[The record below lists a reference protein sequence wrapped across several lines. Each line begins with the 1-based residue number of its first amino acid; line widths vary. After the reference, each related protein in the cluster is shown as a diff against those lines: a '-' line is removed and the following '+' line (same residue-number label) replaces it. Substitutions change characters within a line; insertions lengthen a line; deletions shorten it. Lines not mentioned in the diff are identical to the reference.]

1 MNLDR
6 AQVLAYR
13 MAAHGLHRE
22 PADPLELSVLDLGV
36 QWTNTGTLR
45 TALAARLPDVAAT
58 DVLTDDRFSVL
69 WSFRG
74 APHLLRRADLACLAG
89 ALWPVSEADAMS
101 RLAAERNPFK
111 QAGVKGLDA
120 FTATAKALRKVVTR
134 ALPKGEVS
142 AGVTRLLPG
151 AYSYECRSC
160 KATHVYG
167 GLFQLAGLPAG
178 VEIVATADKTTL
190 APLKQRPAIPAE
202 SSGPTE
208 PILSYLRL
216 HGPAT
221 PSEAAGYL
229 GTTAAAIRPWWPDD
243 LVEVRVDG
251 KRAWITPD
259 RADLLRRPPSVR
271 DVVRLLPPYDPYLQ
285 ARDRNL
291 LEPDRERQKAIW
303 RILGNPGVVLAGGE
317 VVGSW
322 RAKAGRKGVLDVTVE
337 PFGTLPPKAR
347 KAVEAEAAR
356 VAGVRSA
363 SEAQVTF
370 ATV

>member
-13 MAAHGLHRE
+13 VAAQGLHRE

-36 QWTNTGTLR
+36 QWVNAGSLR
-45 TALAARLPDVAAT
+45 TALAARLPDVDAT
-58 DVLTDDRFSVL
+58 DVLEDDRFSVL

-74 APHLLRRADLACLAG
+74 APHLLRRGDLAHLAG

-101 RLAAERNPFK
+101 RLAAERTPFK
-111 QAGVKGLDA
+111 QAGVRGLDA

-142 AGVTRLLPG
+142 AGVTRLLPDPY
-151 AYSYECRSC
+151 AYECRSC

-190 APLKQRPAIPAE
+190 APLKKRPAVPAE
-202 SSGPTE
+202 SAGPAE

-221 PSEAAGYL
+221 ASEAAGYL
-229 GTTAAAIRPWWPDD
+229 GTTATAIRPWWPDD

-251 KRAWITPD
+251 KRAWITED
-259 RADLLRRPPSVR
+259 RFELLRRPPSAR
-271 DVVRLLPPYDPYLQ
+271 DVVRLLPAYDPYLQ
-285 ARDRNL
+285 LRDRNL

-303 RILGNPGVVLAGGE
+303 RILGNPGAVAAGGE
-317 VVGSW
+317 VVGTW

-337 PFGTLPPKAR
+337 PFGTLAPKVR
-347 KAVEAEAAR
+347 KAVETEATR
-356 VAGVRSA
+356 VAEVRSA
-363 SEAQVTF
+363 TEARVSFTG
-370 ATV
+370 